1 MWKRT
6 GGAVWKKLK
15 NLRFRNRRGQGLTEY
30 ALLIALIS
38 LGLIL
43 ALGRY
48 RNTLGNVFRNA
59 SNTLAANAAVIQ
71 APVSGGGGGNNTGGN
86 GNGGNGNG
94 GNGNGGNGNGGN
106 GNGNGNGENNR

>member
-1 MWKRT
+1 M
-6 GGAVWKKLK
+6 WKKLK
-15 NLRFRNRRGQGLTEY
+15 NVRFRNRRGQGLTEY

-71 APVSGGGGGNNTGGN
+71 APVSGGGGTSGSSSGTSSGTTSGNQN
-86 GNGGNGNG
+86 
-94 GNGNGGNGNGGN
+94 
-106 GNGNGNGENNR
+106 